1 MFAEAEGEDFEGD
14 FAGEGVAQVMFE
26 FEKLFE
32 EGEEMGLIGEV
43 SEGEEGLFFFRA
55 EFGLGFGGGDLEKE
69 EVAEVAGEVLG
80 DAKGIAVAGTK
91 FVEFGEGRG
100 SIACEDGGGEGTGF
114 DGAGE
119 AEDFEDVFEGD
130 GATREADELF
140 EGGFGIAQAALG
152 LAGEKDEGLIG
163 YGNFL
168 GLGDFAEVGDD
179 ERIGD
184 TAEVEALAA
193 GEDGGGEFLDFGGG
207 EDKFYVSGRFFEGF
221 EEGVKGF
228 VGEHVDFVDDIDFEF
243 SAGGGVGN
251 AVAEFFDAFDSAIG
265 GAIDL
270 ENVEAATFFD
280 LFADIVV
287 GIEIGFGALGAV
299 EGFGEDAGGGGFT
312 DAAGTDEKKG
322 VGEAAFG
329 DGVGER
335 ADDVILADEFG
346 KGARAVFAS
355 EDEVTHE
362 GTTLRKEAVWARTG
376 GQ

>member
-1 MFAEAEGEDFEGD
+1 M
-14 FAGEGVAQVMFE
+14 
-26 FEKLFE
+26 
-32 EGEEMGLIGEV
+32 
-43 SEGEEGLFFFRA
+43 
-55 EFGLGFGGGDLEKE
+55 
-69 EVAEVAGEVLG
+69 
-80 DAKGIAVAGTK
+80 
-91 FVEFGEGRG
+91 
-100 SIACEDGGGEGTGF
+100 
-114 DGAGE
+114 
-119 AEDFEDVFEGD
+119 FEGD
-130 GATREADELF
+130 GATREADKLL
-140 EGGFGIAQAALG
+140 EGGFGIAQTALG
-152 LAGEKDEGLIG
+152 LAGEEDEGLIG

-168 GLGDFAEVGDD
+168 GLRDFAEVGDD

-184 TAEVEALAA
+184 AAEVEALAA

-207 EDKFYVSGRFFEGF
+207 KDEFYVGGRFFEGF
-221 EEGVKGF
+221 EEGVEGF

-243 SAGGGVGN
+243 SAGRGVGN

-270 ENVEAATFFD
+270 ENVEAATFLD

-287 GIEIGFGALGAV
+287 GVEIGFGALGAV
-299 EGFGEDAGGGGFT
+299 EGFGEDAGGGGFA

-329 DGVGER
+329 DGVGEG
-335 ADDVILADEFG
+335 ADDVVLADEFG

-355 EDEVTHE
+355 EDEVTHK